1 MASILL
7 PRLNLKYQKPQW
19 TPNHLELPIQT
30 LTLGSQGRQKALELA
45 KHKEARFLLALIE
58 GIYRL
63 MKRQG
68 HEPVNIG
75 NSAQLTVLEFARQTI
90 KATGSRG
97 KIVYRPVPQ
106 NNPKRLRPDISRAR
120 ELLGWEP
127 RMPLAEGLV
136 KTIDCFQG
144 RV

>member
-19 TPNHLELPIQT
+19 TPNHLELPHPN
-30 LTLGSQGRQKALELA
+30 LEGGVAGDARGAGSGRAQG
-45 KHKEARFLLALIE
+45 ARFLLALIE

-97 KIVYRPVPQ
+97 
-106 NNPKRLRPDISRAR
+106 
-120 ELLGWEP
+120 
-127 RMPLAEGLV
+127 
-136 KTIDCFQG
+136 
-144 RV
+144 